1 MGFIWRAYCAM
12 DNIYHNISYLVEKKM
27 QPILTPN
34 APAPGGHYAQAI
46 VHGDF
51 VFVAGQLPIDPVT
64 GEKCLGEIEEQT
76 LLTLRNLEA
85 ILVAAGSDLNKVI
98 KTTVFI
104 SDISLWGRV
113 NTVYAQFFGDWR
125 PARSVVPVSEL
136 HYGFKIEI
144 EAVAAL

>member
-1 MGFIWRAYCAM
+1 M
-12 DNIYHNISYLVEKKM
+12 E
-27 QPILTPN
+27 PILTTN
-34 APAPGGHYAQAI
+34 APAPGGHYSQAI
-46 VHGDF
+46 IHGDL

-85 ILVAAGSDLNKVI
+85 ILVASGSSVNKVI

-113 NTVYAQFFGDWR
+113 NAVYAQFFVDWR

>member
-1 MGFIWRAYCAM
+1 M
-12 DNIYHNISYLVEKKM
+12 E
-27 QPILTPN
+27 PILTTN
-34 APAPGGHYAQAI
+34 APAPGGHYSQAI
-46 VHGDF
+46 IHGDL

-64 GEKCLGEIEEQT
+64 GEKCLGEIEQQT
-76 LLTLRNLEA
+76 LLTIRNLEA
-85 ILVAAGSDLNKVI
+85 ILVASGSSLNKVI

-113 NTVYAQFFGDWR
+113 NAVYAQFFGDWR